1 MKALEKASV
10 EQEIVRANLERH
22 LRQSE
27 ENCQRLEKLNREQTE
42 ELDRNK
48 TQFYKISLG
57 YDEKIQEQ
65 EMMIRELER
74 VKEEHEKPRVDQ
86 TKKSELKSQSSLMF
100 SMASQ
105 GGFGDRDKEIDF
117 NLSEVSEY
125 F

>member
-1 MKALEKASV
+1 VKALEKASV

-105 GGFGDRDKEIDF
+105 GGFGDKDKEIDF

>member
-86 TKKSELKSQSSLMF
+86 TKKSELKSQTSLMF

-105 GGFGDRDKEIDF
+105 GGFGDKDKEIDF

>member
-1 MKALEKASV
+1 VKALEKASV

-42 ELDRNK
+42 ELDRNR

-105 GGFGDRDKEIDF
+105 GGFGDKDKEIDF

>member
-105 GGFGDRDKEIDF
+105 GGFGDKDKEIDF

>member
-1 MKALEKASV
+1 
-10 EQEIVRANLERH
+10 
-22 LRQSE
+22 
-27 ENCQRLEKLNREQTE
+27 
-42 ELDRNK
+42 
-48 TQFYKISLG
+48 
-57 YDEKIQEQ
+57 
-65 EMMIRELER
+65 MMIRELER

-105 GGFGDRDKEIDF
+105 GGFGDKDKEIDF